1 MLWFKRTERWKAD
14 IQEEHRSSRG
24 AALFYLLINFSR
36 YHARLYE
43 FIIAP
48 NQLSLRLN
56 RFGFIWSRAS
66 FHLGIMIP

>member
-14 IQEEHRSSRG
+14 IQEEHHNSLG

-56 RFGFIWSRAS
+56 RFGLYGRERHFI
-66 FHLGIMIP
+66 LGI